1 MPARYNPASSE
12 IRQLSFNGSA
22 MPGRSENRP
31 PGESG
36 IMKSK
41 GLRSL
46 SGSEGKGF
54 FGCVVSLVLFGIAVY
69 LAIALGPHYYAN
81 FNFEAEVK
89 TIVSRAATHAFTDEG
104 IIKDV
109 MDMAKRNE
117 IKLERED
124 IKIDRFAG
132 QLHIKV
138 NYSVPVDF
146 VIFERDIN
154 FRIDASS
161 YIGAL

>member
-1 MPARYNPASSE
+1 MRVKYDPTSSE

-36 IMKSK
+36 IMKSL
-41 GLRSL
+41 GFRSL
-46 SGSEGKGF
+46 SNSEGKGV
-54 FGCVVSLVLFGIAVY
+54 FGCIVTLALFGVAVY

-89 TIVSRAATHAFTDEG
+89 TIVSRAATHAFNDEG

-132 QLHIKV
+132 KLHIKV

-146 VIFERDIN
+146 LIFERDIN
-154 FRIDASS
+154 FNINASS